1 MFVTYTKHT
10 ANFQINLN
18 FKWIHRWEI
27 HYFNCHKT
35 QNKVTNSKSQ
45 NRILL

>member
-18 FKWIHRWEI
+18 FK
-27 HYFNCHKT
+27 
-35 QNKVTNSKSQ
+35 
-45 NRILL
+45 

>member
-18 FKWIHRWEI
+18 FKYTDEKYIILIVIKRKTKLLTR
-27 HYFNCHKT
+27 NHKT
-35 QNKVTNSKSQ
+35 AY
-45 NRILL
+45 